1 MKVLGLVQWT
11 DRDKR
16 GFQIAGV
23 RPLVD
28 IQKGEWRPID
38 AIEEFPSRG
47 LVFWPNA
54 PAATEDS
61 LIIFRTESNAGQ
73 KDEFKVVEPKP
84 AYEVLDLR
92 RYGTATEVRAA
103 LIEGIRLPGPVGTV
117 RALVWCKPDLLVGPV
132 ELNRVATGT
141 VKLTGN
147 NLHRLNAYSGA
158 QVRSVA
164 VDRTERLL
172 RVDDAPPTGYVDWDD
187 DAVILRR
194 ALEAAVR
201 VAKQSGH
208 DVSQTKKQIE
218 DAAKSLAAQGIGPDA
233 QLDRYRLERALS
245 LINDTDVVTRGAGK
259 LAELLREHP
268 VIKASLDELG
278 AKVRTEAEQ
287 HARAVLE
294 QRLASERAALKETTE
309 VLTRTKSLLEEREQE
324 LHKVEN
330 LLIEVQSRAATA
342 AKDAEAAVDARV
354 LAALDRPLELLAQVS
369 VLRPFLGAGGSRAE
383 SATKAPASSPTA
395 RPPLDWARSRGEVAK
410 DVKSLRSS
418 LIKSARSRGFQ
429 GEPLSMLLQVHAA
442 IAADLMPVTLGPSA
456 LAALTAYG
464 HGACGGRLHIVHVS
478 PSAIQAHDFE
488 DAPRGGIVVAAAA
501 AKDIDGISLVV
512 LEGANRSPLEAS
524 VVPLLQL
531 AEVGL
536 SPFASAPGLRLA
548 ASLVVG
554 ATTVPVTPQLWSYAV
569 AIHPGPS
576 APATQAAT
584 LGDVARSSELFALG
598 DEPKGAIEGL
608 LDAWPDC
615 HELRPAMSRFGAALT
630 RLYDEEDRISDAL
643 RSGLV
648 LPYVATALTPEEQ
661 AEALANAG
669 DGDGSLAFALRG
681 LRRRLA

>member
-1 MKVLGLVQWT
+1 MKVLGLVEWT

-16 GFQIAGV
+16 GLQIAGV

-38 AIEEFPSRG
+38 AVEEFPSRG

-54 PAATEDS
+54 QGAAEDS
-61 LIIFRTESNAGQ
+61 LIIFRAESNAGQ
-73 KDEFKVVEPKP
+73 KDKFKVVEPKP

-103 LIEGIRLPGPVGTV
+103 LVEGIRLPGPVGTV
-117 RALVWCKPDLLVGPV
+117 RALVWCKPDVLVGPV
-132 ELNRVATGT
+132 DLSRVATGT
-141 VKLTGN
+141 MKLTQN

-172 RVDDAPPTGYVDWDD
+172 RVDDAVATGYVDWDD

-194 ALEAAVR
+194 ALETAVR
-201 VAKQSGH
+201 LAKQAGH

-218 DAAKSLAAQGIGPDA
+218 DAAKALVAHGIGADA
-233 QLDRYRLERALS
+233 QLDRYRIERALS
-245 LINDTDVVTRGAGK
+245 LLDNTDVVTRGAGK
-259 LAELLREHP
+259 LTDLLREHP
-268 VIKASLDELG
+268 VIRASLDELG
-278 AKVRTEAEQ
+278 AKVRTEVEQ
-287 HARAVLE
+287 HARADLE
-294 QRLASERAALKETTE
+294 QQLASERAALKGTNEA
-309 VLTRTKSLLEEREQE
+309 LTRTKSQLEEKEQE
-324 LHKVEN
+324 LHKAEN
-330 LLIEVQSRAATA
+330 LLAEVQSRAVTA

-354 LAALDRPLELLAQVS
+354 LAALNRPLELLAEVS
-369 VLRPFLGAGGSRAE
+369 VLRPFLGAGGSRTE
-383 SATKAPASSPTA
+383 SATRAPASSPA
-395 RPPLDWARSRGEVAK
+395 APPPLGWERARGEVVK
-410 DVKSLRSS
+410 DAKSLRSS
-418 LIKSARSRGFQ
+418 LIKTARSRGLQ
-429 GEPLSMLLQVHAA
+429 GEPLPMLLQVHAA
-442 IAADLMPVTLGPSA
+442 IAAGLMPVTLGPSA
-456 LAALTAYG
+456 LAALAAYA

-478 PSAIQAHDFE
+478 PSAIHAHDFD
-488 DAPRGGIVVAAAA
+488 DAPGGGIVVAAAA

-554 ATTVPVTPQLWSYAV
+554 ATTVPVTPQLWSHAV
-569 AIHPGPS
+569 AIYPGPS

-598 DEPKGAIEGL
+598 DEPTGAIDAL

-630 RLYDEEDRISDAL
+630 RLYDEEDRISAAL
-643 RSGLV
+643 RSGLA
-648 LPYVATALTPEEQ
+648 LPYVATALTPDEQ
-661 AEALANAG
+661 AQALVNAG
-669 DGDGSLAFALRG
+669 DRDGSLALTLRG